1 MKKLWKSGV
10 ALVLVC
16 ALMFTQFNTVNVF
29 ANTSVQAEESETKEQ
44 ITVSVTVVGDSVHG
58 TEAHTR
64 FENWLVN
71 YKVTVDKGATADDAF
86 KKALESNGYSYEK
99 NSWNFYYSCGY
110 NLYIIYV
117 LYFKK
122 NAVDLVAIIAIIF
135 LMIANWGVVLAV
147 IGKFLTILMPFILGF
162 FFACFIN
169 PLVKRVHS
177 LLNRMKPG
185 KGAKIKKAFSVII
198 SYVVVI
204 GVITVLLIYIIPQIK
219 ESIGELGNTIQDGYQ
234 YMITH
239 QKELNE
245 KIPFIGLGGGIEY
258 IKEFAYKKI
267 MSNGSEIL
275 PYVYHVSSS
284 LLTTSYNVLM
294 GLVISI
300 YIILDMKKL
309 KRSARKVVY
318 ALSPKKKEQEVW
330 QTMKQCSHIF
340 NGFLIGKM
348 IDSLI
353 IGILCLIAMSILK
366 LPYALLLSLIVCI
379 TNMIPYFGPIIG
391 AIPGVMI
398 YLFIDI
404 RYAFIFA
411 LMILILQQFDG
422 LYLGPK
428 ILGDQT
434 GIKPLWVIFG
444 ITVGGAYFGVMGMF
458 LGVPVVAVI
467 MYLLQLFLDKKLKK
481 KNISTFDSK

>member
-1 MKKLWKSGV
+1 M
-10 ALVLVC
+10 
-16 ALMFTQFNTVNVF
+16 
-29 ANTSVQAEESETKEQ
+29 E
-44 ITVSVTVVGDSVHG
+44 
-58 TEAHTR
+58 
-64 FENWLVN
+64 
-71 YKVTVDKGATADDAF
+71 
-86 KKALESNGYSYEK
+86 
-99 NSWNFYYSCGY
+99 
-110 NLYIIYV
+110 
-117 LYFKK
+117 KK
-122 NAVDLVAIIAIIF
+122 NKCLEILKTLVSNMWYIVALVAIIAIIF

-177 LLNRMKPG
+177 LLNRMKLG

>member
-1 MKKLWKSGV
+1 M
-10 ALVLVC
+10 
-16 ALMFTQFNTVNVF
+16 
-29 ANTSVQAEESETKEQ
+29 E
-44 ITVSVTVVGDSVHG
+44 
-58 TEAHTR
+58 
-64 FENWLVN
+64 
-71 YKVTVDKGATADDAF
+71 
-86 KKALESNGYSYEK
+86 
-99 NSWNFYYSCGY
+99 
-110 NLYIIYV
+110 
-117 LYFKK
+117 KK
-122 NAVDLVAIIAIIF
+122 NKCLEILKTLVSNMWYIVALVAIIAIIF

-185 KGAKIKKAFSVII
+185 KGVKIKKAFSVII

-219 ESIGELGNTIQDGYQ
+219 ASIGELGNTVQDGYQ

-481 KNISTFDSK
+481 KDISTFDSK

>member
-1 MKKLWKSGV
+1 M
-10 ALVLVC
+10 
-16 ALMFTQFNTVNVF
+16 
-29 ANTSVQAEESETKEQ
+29 E
-44 ITVSVTVVGDSVHG
+44 
-58 TEAHTR
+58 
-64 FENWLVN
+64 
-71 YKVTVDKGATADDAF
+71 
-86 KKALESNGYSYEK
+86 
-99 NSWNFYYSCGY
+99 
-110 NLYIIYV
+110 
-117 LYFKK
+117 KK
-122 NAVDLVAIIAIIF
+122 NKCLEILKTLVSNMWYIVALVAIIAIIF

-185 KGAKIKKAFSVII
+185 KGAKIKKVFSVII

>member
-1 MKKLWKSGV
+1 M
-10 ALVLVC
+10 
-16 ALMFTQFNTVNVF
+16 
-29 ANTSVQAEESETKEQ
+29 E
-44 ITVSVTVVGDSVHG
+44 
-58 TEAHTR
+58 
-64 FENWLVN
+64 
-71 YKVTVDKGATADDAF
+71 
-86 KKALESNGYSYEK
+86 
-99 NSWNFYYSCGY
+99 
-110 NLYIIYV
+110 
-117 LYFKK
+117 KK
-122 NAVDLVAIIAIIF
+122 NKCLEILKTLVSNMWYIVALVAIIAIIF

-219 ESIGELGNTIQDGYQ
+219 ASIGELGNTIQDGYQ

-267 MSNGSEIL
+267 MSNGSEII

-330 QTMKQCSHIF
+330 ETMKQCSHIF

-428 ILGDQT
+428 ILGDKT

>member
-1 MKKLWKSGV
+1 M
-10 ALVLVC
+10 
-16 ALMFTQFNTVNVF
+16 
-29 ANTSVQAEESETKEQ
+29 E
-44 ITVSVTVVGDSVHG
+44 
-58 TEAHTR
+58 
-64 FENWLVN
+64 
-71 YKVTVDKGATADDAF
+71 
-86 KKALESNGYSYEK
+86 
-99 NSWNFYYSCGY
+99 
-110 NLYIIYV
+110 
-117 LYFKK
+117 KK
-122 NAVDLVAIIAIIF
+122 NKCLEILKTLVSNMWYIVALVAIIAIIF

-219 ESIGELGNTIQDGYQ
+219 ASIGELGNTIQDGYQ

-267 MSNGSEIL
+267 MSNGSEII

-330 QTMKQCSHIF
+330 ETMKQCSHIF

-348 IDSLI
+348 IDSMI

>member
-1 MKKLWKSGV
+1 M
-10 ALVLVC
+10 
-16 ALMFTQFNTVNVF
+16 
-29 ANTSVQAEESETKEQ
+29 E
-44 ITVSVTVVGDSVHG
+44 
-58 TEAHTR
+58 
-64 FENWLVN
+64 
-71 YKVTVDKGATADDAF
+71 
-86 KKALESNGYSYEK
+86 
-99 NSWNFYYSCGY
+99 
-110 NLYIIYV
+110 
-117 LYFKK
+117 KK
-122 NAVDLVAIIAIIF
+122 NKCLEILKTLVSNMWYIVALVAIIAIIF

-219 ESIGELGNTIQDGYQ
+219 ASIGELGNTVQDGYQ
-234 YMITH
+234 YMVTH

-267 MSNGSEIL
+267 MSSGSEIL

-330 QTMKQCSHIF
+330 ETMKQCSHIF

-404 RYAFIFA
+404 RYALIFA

-481 KNISTFDSK
+481 KDISTFDSK

>member
-1 MKKLWKSGV
+1 MEKKSKCLEILKTLVSNMWYIV
-10 ALVLVC
+10 A
-16 ALMFTQFNTVNVF
+16 
-29 ANTSVQAEESETKEQ
+29 
-44 ITVSVTVVGDSVHG
+44 
-58 TEAHTR
+58 
-64 FENWLVN
+64 
-71 YKVTVDKGATADDAF
+71 
-86 KKALESNGYSYEK
+86 
-99 NSWNFYYSCGY
+99 
-110 NLYIIYV
+110 
-117 LYFKK
+117 
-122 NAVDLVAIIAIIF
+122 LVAIIAIIF

-177 LLNRMKPG
+177 LLNRIKPG

-219 ESIGELGNTIQDGYQ
+219 ASIGELGNTIQDGYQ

-284 LLTTSYNVLM
+284 LLTMSYNVLM

>member
-1 MKKLWKSGV
+1 M
-10 ALVLVC
+10 
-16 ALMFTQFNTVNVF
+16 
-29 ANTSVQAEESETKEQ
+29 E
-44 ITVSVTVVGDSVHG
+44 
-58 TEAHTR
+58 
-64 FENWLVN
+64 
-71 YKVTVDKGATADDAF
+71 
-86 KKALESNGYSYEK
+86 
-99 NSWNFYYSCGY
+99 
-110 NLYIIYV
+110 
-117 LYFKK
+117 KK
-122 NAVDLVAIIAIIF
+122 NKCLEILKTLVSNMWYIVALVAIIAIIF

-434 GIKPLWVIFG
+434 GIKPIWVIFG

>member
-1 MKKLWKSGV
+1 MEKKSKCLEILKTLVSNMWYIV
-10 ALVLVC
+10 A
-16 ALMFTQFNTVNVF
+16 
-29 ANTSVQAEESETKEQ
+29 
-44 ITVSVTVVGDSVHG
+44 
-58 TEAHTR
+58 
-64 FENWLVN
+64 
-71 YKVTVDKGATADDAF
+71 
-86 KKALESNGYSYEK
+86 
-99 NSWNFYYSCGY
+99 
-110 NLYIIYV
+110 
-117 LYFKK
+117 
-122 NAVDLVAIIAIIF
+122 LVAIIAIIF

-219 ESIGELGNTIQDGYQ
+219 ASIGELGNTIQDGYQ

>member
-1 MKKLWKSGV
+1 M
-10 ALVLVC
+10 
-16 ALMFTQFNTVNVF
+16 
-29 ANTSVQAEESETKEQ
+29 E
-44 ITVSVTVVGDSVHG
+44 
-58 TEAHTR
+58 
-64 FENWLVN
+64 
-71 YKVTVDKGATADDAF
+71 
-86 KKALESNGYSYEK
+86 
-99 NSWNFYYSCGY
+99 
-110 NLYIIYV
+110 
-117 LYFKK
+117 KK
-122 NAVDLVAIIAIIF
+122 NKCLEILKTLVSNMWYIVALVAIIAIIF

-219 ESIGELGNTIQDGYQ
+219 ESISELGNTIQDGYQ

>member
-1 MKKLWKSGV
+1 M
-10 ALVLVC
+10 
-16 ALMFTQFNTVNVF
+16 
-29 ANTSVQAEESETKEQ
+29 E
-44 ITVSVTVVGDSVHG
+44 
-58 TEAHTR
+58 
-64 FENWLVN
+64 
-71 YKVTVDKGATADDAF
+71 
-86 KKALESNGYSYEK
+86 
-99 NSWNFYYSCGY
+99 
-110 NLYIIYV
+110 
-117 LYFKK
+117 KK
-122 NAVDLVAIIAIIF
+122 NKCLEILKTLVSNMWYIVALVAIIAIIF

-219 ESIGELGNTIQDGYQ
+219 ASIGELGNTIQDGYQ

-348 IDSLI
+348 IASLI
-353 IGILCLIAMSILK
+353 IGILWLIAMSILK

-481 KNISTFDSK
+481 KDISTFDSK

>member
-1 MKKLWKSGV
+1 M
-10 ALVLVC
+10 
-16 ALMFTQFNTVNVF
+16 
-29 ANTSVQAEESETKEQ
+29 E
-44 ITVSVTVVGDSVHG
+44 
-58 TEAHTR
+58 
-64 FENWLVN
+64 
-71 YKVTVDKGATADDAF
+71 
-86 KKALESNGYSYEK
+86 
-99 NSWNFYYSCGY
+99 
-110 NLYIIYV
+110 
-117 LYFKK
+117 KK
-122 NAVDLVAIIAIIF
+122 NKCLEILKTLVSNMWYIVALVAIIAIIF

-219 ESIGELGNTIQDGYQ
+219 ASIGELGNTIQDGYQ

-267 MSNGSEIL
+267 MSNGSEII

-309 KRSARKVVY
+309 KRSVRKVVY

-330 QTMKQCSHIF
+330 ETMKQCSHIF

>member
-1 MKKLWKSGV
+1 M
-10 ALVLVC
+10 
-16 ALMFTQFNTVNVF
+16 
-29 ANTSVQAEESETKEQ
+29 E
-44 ITVSVTVVGDSVHG
+44 
-58 TEAHTR
+58 
-64 FENWLVN
+64 
-71 YKVTVDKGATADDAF
+71 
-86 KKALESNGYSYEK
+86 
-99 NSWNFYYSCGY
+99 
-110 NLYIIYV
+110 
-117 LYFKK
+117 KK
-122 NAVDLVAIIAIIF
+122 NKCLEILKTLVSNMWYIVALVAIIAIIF

-147 IGKFLTILMPFILGF
+147 IGKFLSILMPFLLGF

>member
-1 MKKLWKSGV
+1 M
-10 ALVLVC
+10 
-16 ALMFTQFNTVNVF
+16 
-29 ANTSVQAEESETKEQ
+29 E
-44 ITVSVTVVGDSVHG
+44 
-58 TEAHTR
+58 
-64 FENWLVN
+64 
-71 YKVTVDKGATADDAF
+71 
-86 KKALESNGYSYEK
+86 
-99 NSWNFYYSCGY
+99 
-110 NLYIIYV
+110 
-117 LYFKK
+117 KK
-122 NAVDLVAIIAIIF
+122 NKCLEILKTLVSNMWYIVALVAIIAIIF

-404 RYAFIFA
+404 RYAFVFA

>member
-1 MKKLWKSGV
+1 M
-10 ALVLVC
+10 
-16 ALMFTQFNTVNVF
+16 
-29 ANTSVQAEESETKEQ
+29 E
-44 ITVSVTVVGDSVHG
+44 
-58 TEAHTR
+58 
-64 FENWLVN
+64 
-71 YKVTVDKGATADDAF
+71 
-86 KKALESNGYSYEK
+86 
-99 NSWNFYYSCGY
+99 
-110 NLYIIYV
+110 
-117 LYFKK
+117 KK
-122 NAVDLVAIIAIIF
+122 NKCLEVLKTLMSNMWYIVALVAIIAIIF
-135 LMIANWGVVLAV
+135 LMIANWGIVLAV

-169 PLVKRVHS
+169 PLVKRVCS
-177 LLNRMKPG
+177 LLNRIKPG
-185 KGAKIKKAFSVII
+185 RGAKIKKAVSVII

-219 ESIGELGNTIQDGYQ
+219 ESIGELGKTIQDGYQ

-330 QTMKQCSHIF
+330 ETLKQCSHIF

-481 KNISTFDSK
+481 KDISTFDPK

>member
-1 MKKLWKSGV
+1 M
-10 ALVLVC
+10 
-16 ALMFTQFNTVNVF
+16 
-29 ANTSVQAEESETKEQ
+29 E
-44 ITVSVTVVGDSVHG
+44 
-58 TEAHTR
+58 
-64 FENWLVN
+64 
-71 YKVTVDKGATADDAF
+71 
-86 KKALESNGYSYEK
+86 
-99 NSWNFYYSCGY
+99 
-110 NLYIIYV
+110 
-117 LYFKK
+117 KK
-122 NAVDLVAIIAIIF
+122 NKCLEILKTLVSNMWYIVALVAIIAIIF

-219 ESIGELGNTIQDGYQ
+219 ASIGELGNTIQDGYQ

-444 ITVGGAYFGVMGMF
+444 ITVGGAYFGVMGMV

>member
-1 MKKLWKSGV
+1 M
-10 ALVLVC
+10 
-16 ALMFTQFNTVNVF
+16 
-29 ANTSVQAEESETKEQ
+29 E
-44 ITVSVTVVGDSVHG
+44 
-58 TEAHTR
+58 
-64 FENWLVN
+64 
-71 YKVTVDKGATADDAF
+71 
-86 KKALESNGYSYEK
+86 
-99 NSWNFYYSCGY
+99 
-110 NLYIIYV
+110 
-117 LYFKK
+117 KK
-122 NAVDLVAIIAIIF
+122 NKCLEILKTLVSNMWYIVALVAIIAIIF
-135 LMIANWGVVLAV
+135 LMIANWGVVLAF

>member
-1 MKKLWKSGV
+1 MEKKSKCLEILKTLVSNMWYIV
-10 ALVLVC
+10 A
-16 ALMFTQFNTVNVF
+16 
-29 ANTSVQAEESETKEQ
+29 
-44 ITVSVTVVGDSVHG
+44 
-58 TEAHTR
+58 
-64 FENWLVN
+64 
-71 YKVTVDKGATADDAF
+71 
-86 KKALESNGYSYEK
+86 
-99 NSWNFYYSCGY
+99 
-110 NLYIIYV
+110 
-117 LYFKK
+117 
-122 NAVDLVAIIAIIF
+122 LVAIIAIIF

-177 LLNRMKPG
+177 LLNRIKPG

-219 ESIGELGNTIQDGYQ
+219 ESIGELGKTIQDGYQ

-284 LLTTSYNVLM
+284 LLTMSYNVLM

-330 QTMKQCSHIF
+330 ETMKQCSHIF

>member
-1 MKKLWKSGV
+1 M
-10 ALVLVC
+10 
-16 ALMFTQFNTVNVF
+16 
-29 ANTSVQAEESETKEQ
+29 E
-44 ITVSVTVVGDSVHG
+44 
-58 TEAHTR
+58 
-64 FENWLVN
+64 
-71 YKVTVDKGATADDAF
+71 
-86 KKALESNGYSYEK
+86 
-99 NSWNFYYSCGY
+99 
-110 NLYIIYV
+110 
-117 LYFKK
+117 KK
-122 NAVDLVAIIAIIF
+122 NKCLEILKTLVSNMWYIVALVAIIAIIF

-204 GVITVLLIYIIPQIK
+204 GVITVLLICIIPQIK
-219 ESIGELGNTIQDGYQ
+219 ASIGELRNTIQDGYQ

-267 MSNGSEIL
+267 MSNGSEII

-330 QTMKQCSHIF
+330 ETMKQCSHIF

>member
-1 MKKLWKSGV
+1 M
-10 ALVLVC
+10 
-16 ALMFTQFNTVNVF
+16 
-29 ANTSVQAEESETKEQ
+29 E
-44 ITVSVTVVGDSVHG
+44 
-58 TEAHTR
+58 
-64 FENWLVN
+64 
-71 YKVTVDKGATADDAF
+71 
-86 KKALESNGYSYEK
+86 
-99 NSWNFYYSCGY
+99 
-110 NLYIIYV
+110 
-117 LYFKK
+117 KK
-122 NAVDLVAIIAIIF
+122 NKCLEILKTLVSNMWYIVALVAIIAIIF

-219 ESIGELGNTIQDGYQ
+219 ASIGELGNTIQDGYQ

-267 MSNGSEIL
+267 MSNGSEII

-330 QTMKQCSHIF
+330 ETMKQCSHIF

-366 LPYALLLSLIVCI
+366 LLYALLLCLIVCI

>member
-1 MKKLWKSGV
+1 M
-10 ALVLVC
+10 
-16 ALMFTQFNTVNVF
+16 
-29 ANTSVQAEESETKEQ
+29 E
-44 ITVSVTVVGDSVHG
+44 
-58 TEAHTR
+58 
-64 FENWLVN
+64 
-71 YKVTVDKGATADDAF
+71 
-86 KKALESNGYSYEK
+86 
-99 NSWNFYYSCGY
+99 
-110 NLYIIYV
+110 
-117 LYFKK
+117 KK
-122 NAVDLVAIIAIIF
+122 NKCLEILKTLVSNMWYIVALVAIIAIIF

-219 ESIGELGNTIQDGYQ
+219 ASIGELGNTIQDGYQ

-300 YIILDMKKL
+300 YIILDVKKL

-481 KNISTFDSK
+481 KDISTFDSK

>member
-1 MKKLWKSGV
+1 M
-10 ALVLVC
+10 
-16 ALMFTQFNTVNVF
+16 
-29 ANTSVQAEESETKEQ
+29 E
-44 ITVSVTVVGDSVHG
+44 
-58 TEAHTR
+58 
-64 FENWLVN
+64 
-71 YKVTVDKGATADDAF
+71 
-86 KKALESNGYSYEK
+86 
-99 NSWNFYYSCGY
+99 
-110 NLYIIYV
+110 
-117 LYFKK
+117 KK
-122 NAVDLVAIIAIIF
+122 NKCLEILKTLVSNMWYIVALVAIIAIIF

-177 LLNRMKPG
+177 LLNRIKPG

-267 MSNGSEIL
+267 MSNGSEII

-330 QTMKQCSHIF
+330 ETMKQCSHIF

-467 MYLLQLFLDKKLKK
+467 MYILQLFLDKKLKK

>member
-1 MKKLWKSGV
+1 M
-10 ALVLVC
+10 
-16 ALMFTQFNTVNVF
+16 
-29 ANTSVQAEESETKEQ
+29 E
-44 ITVSVTVVGDSVHG
+44 
-58 TEAHTR
+58 
-64 FENWLVN
+64 
-71 YKVTVDKGATADDAF
+71 
-86 KKALESNGYSYEK
+86 
-99 NSWNFYYSCGY
+99 
-110 NLYIIYV
+110 
-117 LYFKK
+117 KK
-122 NAVDLVAIIAIIF
+122 NKCLEILKTLVSNMWYIVALVAIIAIIF

-219 ESIGELGNTIQDGYQ
+219 ASIGELGNTIQDGYQ

-267 MSNGSEIL
+267 MSNGSEII

-330 QTMKQCSHIF
+330 ETMKQCSHIF

-404 RYAFIFA
+404 RYAFVFA

>member
-1 MKKLWKSGV
+1 M
-10 ALVLVC
+10 
-16 ALMFTQFNTVNVF
+16 
-29 ANTSVQAEESETKEQ
+29 E
-44 ITVSVTVVGDSVHG
+44 
-58 TEAHTR
+58 
-64 FENWLVN
+64 
-71 YKVTVDKGATADDAF
+71 
-86 KKALESNGYSYEK
+86 
-99 NSWNFYYSCGY
+99 
-110 NLYIIYV
+110 
-117 LYFKK
+117 KK
-122 NAVDLVAIIAIIF
+122 NKCLEILKTLVSNMWYIVALVAIIAIIF

-177 LLNRMKPG
+177 LLNRIKPG

-198 SYVVVI
+198 SYVIVI

>member
-1 MKKLWKSGV
+1 M
-10 ALVLVC
+10 
-16 ALMFTQFNTVNVF
+16 
-29 ANTSVQAEESETKEQ
+29 E
-44 ITVSVTVVGDSVHG
+44 
-58 TEAHTR
+58 
-64 FENWLVN
+64 
-71 YKVTVDKGATADDAF
+71 
-86 KKALESNGYSYEK
+86 
-99 NSWNFYYSCGY
+99 
-110 NLYIIYV
+110 
-117 LYFKK
+117 KK
-122 NAVDLVAIIAIIF
+122 NKCLEILKTLVSNMWYIVALVAIIAIIF
-135 LMIANWGVVLAV
+135 LMIANWGVVLSV

-219 ESIGELGNTIQDGYQ
+219 ASIGELGNTIQDGYQ

>member
-1 MKKLWKSGV
+1 MEKKSKCLEILKTLVSNMWYIV
-10 ALVLVC
+10 A
-16 ALMFTQFNTVNVF
+16 
-29 ANTSVQAEESETKEQ
+29 
-44 ITVSVTVVGDSVHG
+44 
-58 TEAHTR
+58 
-64 FENWLVN
+64 
-71 YKVTVDKGATADDAF
+71 
-86 KKALESNGYSYEK
+86 
-99 NSWNFYYSCGY
+99 
-110 NLYIIYV
+110 
-117 LYFKK
+117 
-122 NAVDLVAIIAIIF
+122 LVAIIAIIF

-177 LLNRMKPG
+177 LLNRIKPG

-219 ESIGELGNTIQDGYQ
+219 ASIGELGNTIQDGYQ

-267 MSNGSEIL
+267 MSNGSEII

-284 LLTTSYNVLM
+284 LLTMSYNVLM

-330 QTMKQCSHIF
+330 ETMKQCSHIF

>member
-1 MKKLWKSGV
+1 M
-10 ALVLVC
+10 
-16 ALMFTQFNTVNVF
+16 
-29 ANTSVQAEESETKEQ
+29 E
-44 ITVSVTVVGDSVHG
+44 
-58 TEAHTR
+58 
-64 FENWLVN
+64 
-71 YKVTVDKGATADDAF
+71 
-86 KKALESNGYSYEK
+86 
-99 NSWNFYYSCGY
+99 
-110 NLYIIYV
+110 
-117 LYFKK
+117 KK
-122 NAVDLVAIIAIIF
+122 NKCLEILKTLVSNMWYIVALVAIIAIIF

-330 QTMKQCSHIF
+330 QIMKQCSHIF

>member
-1 MKKLWKSGV
+1 M
-10 ALVLVC
+10 
-16 ALMFTQFNTVNVF
+16 
-29 ANTSVQAEESETKEQ
+29 E
-44 ITVSVTVVGDSVHG
+44 
-58 TEAHTR
+58 
-64 FENWLVN
+64 
-71 YKVTVDKGATADDAF
+71 
-86 KKALESNGYSYEK
+86 
-99 NSWNFYYSCGY
+99 
-110 NLYIIYV
+110 
-117 LYFKK
+117 KK
-122 NAVDLVAIIAIIF
+122 NKCLEILKTLVSNMWYIVALVAIIAIIF

-219 ESIGELGNTIQDGYQ
+219 ASIGELGNTIQDGYQ

-284 LLTTSYNVLM
+284 LLTMSYNVLM

-481 KNISTFDSK
+481 KTEQLEQSLDKATQESTLKKLADAKLHRDYEDAVAVLDRIPKEVLAAYTHRTEKERETAYGR

>member
-1 MKKLWKSGV
+1 M
-10 ALVLVC
+10 
-16 ALMFTQFNTVNVF
+16 
-29 ANTSVQAEESETKEQ
+29 E
-44 ITVSVTVVGDSVHG
+44 
-58 TEAHTR
+58 
-64 FENWLVN
+64 
-71 YKVTVDKGATADDAF
+71 
-86 KKALESNGYSYEK
+86 
-99 NSWNFYYSCGY
+99 
-110 NLYIIYV
+110 
-117 LYFKK
+117 KK
-122 NAVDLVAIIAIIF
+122 NKCLEILKTLVSNMWYIVALVAIIAIIF

-219 ESIGELGNTIQDGYQ
+219 ASLGELGNTIQDGYQ

-267 MSNGSEIL
+267 MSNGSEII

-330 QTMKQCSHIF
+330 ETMKQCSHIF

>member
-1 MKKLWKSGV
+1 M
-10 ALVLVC
+10 
-16 ALMFTQFNTVNVF
+16 
-29 ANTSVQAEESETKEQ
+29 E
-44 ITVSVTVVGDSVHG
+44 
-58 TEAHTR
+58 
-64 FENWLVN
+64 
-71 YKVTVDKGATADDAF
+71 
-86 KKALESNGYSYEK
+86 
-99 NSWNFYYSCGY
+99 
-110 NLYIIYV
+110 
-117 LYFKK
+117 KK
-122 NAVDLVAIIAIIF
+122 NKCLEILKTLVSNMWYIVALVAIIAIIF

-219 ESIGELGNTIQDGYQ
+219 ASIGELGNTIQDGYQ

-267 MSNGSEIL
+267 MSNGSEII

-330 QTMKQCSHIF
+330 ETMKQCSHIF

-481 KNISTFDSK
+481 KTFDSK